1 MSTHETQVF
10 HDAQALLDQEGW
22 LPLARLSAH
31 LRLLARL
38 AQRRAED
45 GAGDGL
51 LDESGGDLA
60 HSLQL
65 LADRLDRV
73 LSEASPPLPQAET
86 ADAVAYDVASDEEE
100 EDEEDEDDDAEAEGE
115 GDTEAGDFLFGVTLD
130 QIDTL
135 SRLVH
140 AITAHGDVVAASDMA
155 EYADGTLAQMGHTV
169 FDAGLEVRAVLEAVA
184 SQRLRERA
192 PLGRVR
198 EPRAVYGVG
207 ARLH

>member
-1 MSTHETQVF
+1 MSTHETHVI
-10 HDAQALLDQEGW
+10 HDAQALLDQEGR

-31 LRLLARL
+31 LRLLAGL

-51 LDESGGDLA
+51 WDGSGGELA
-60 HSLQL
+60 GCLQL
-65 LADRLDRV
+65 LADRLDRM
-73 LSEASPPLPQAET
+73 LSEASPPSSQAGT
-86 ADAVAYDVASDEEE
+86 ADAVAYEVASDE
-100 EDEEDEDDDAEAEGE
+100 DEEDDAEAEEE
-115 GDTEAGDFLFGVTLD
+115 GDAEAGDFLFGVTLD

-135 SRLVH
+135 NRLVH

-169 FDAGLEVRAVLEAVA
+169 FDSGLEVRAVLEAVA
-184 SQRLRERA
+184 SQRLREQA

-198 EPRAVYGVG
+198 EARAVYGVG

>member
-10 HDAQALLDQEGW
+10 HDAQAPLDKDGR

-31 LRLLARL
+31 LRLLAGL

-51 LDESGGDLA
+51 ADGSGGELA
-60 HSLQL
+60 DSLQW
-65 LADRLDRV
+65 LADRVDRM
-73 LSEASPPLPQAET
+73 LREASPGASQAENS
-86 ADAVAYDVASDEEE
+86 DRGAYEVASDED
-100 EDEEDEDDDAEAEGE
+100 EDDDDDAEAEEE
-115 GDTEAGDFLFGVTLD
+115 GDAEAGDFLFGVTLD

-135 SRLVH
+135 NRLVH

-155 EYADGTLAQMGHTV
+155 EYADGTLAQMGYTV

-184 SQRLRERA
+184 SQRLREQA

-198 EPRAVYGVG
+198 EPRAVYGVR

>member
-1 MSTHETQVF
+1 MSTHETHGL
-10 HDAQALLDQEGW
+10 HDAQALLDQEGR
-22 LPLARLSAH
+22 LPLVRLSAH
-31 LRLLARL
+31 LRLLAGL

-51 LDESGGDLA
+51 ADGGGGELA
-60 HSLQL
+60 GSLQL

-73 LSEASPPLPQAET
+73 LSEAYPPSSQADT
-86 ADAVAYDVASDEEE
+86 ADTIAYEVASDE
-100 EDEEDEDDDAEAEGE
+100 DEDEDDDDAEADDE
-115 GDTEAGDFLFGVTLD
+115 GDAEAGDFLFGVTLD

-135 SRLVH
+135 NRLVH

-198 EPRAVYGVG
+198 EVRAVYGVG
-207 ARLH
+207 ALLH